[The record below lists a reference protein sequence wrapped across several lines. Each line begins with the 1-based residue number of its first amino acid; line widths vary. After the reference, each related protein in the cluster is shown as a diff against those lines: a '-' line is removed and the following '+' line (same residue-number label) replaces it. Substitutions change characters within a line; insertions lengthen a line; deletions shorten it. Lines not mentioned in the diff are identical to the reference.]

1 MAQTK
6 IEMLLALKDR
16 YSATLKNADKNTE
29 TATQR
34 IKNKLGEVKNRLSEA
49 ADTIR
54 KNTTSA
60 FSDIKR
66 TMSDSSYKR
75 AGVLM
80 AMDELK
86 RKISGVKKAASEAF
100 EKLQND
106 VPIIG
111 NTVKFLSNPIGA
123 AVSTITAIG
132 GAVGKAASLA
142 MDWQKGMAQI
152 NVTAGLSNE
161 ELAKMSNQMLE
172 IGAKNVAPLEEVPAA
187 FNKIISAGLDADTAL
202 KSLDPTLKA
211 AKAGFVDI
219 ETVAAAGVNV
229 MNSAGVKDIVDKDG
243 KVLTTAI
250 EQVYDTLFATM
261 QKGAASMG
269 EIAAYL
275 PTIVP
280 TAKNAGISL
289 DQASGAFA
297 FMTAQGV
304 NAASAAT
311 QLNGAFNS
319 LSNPKL
325 LGNFKAIGVEIY
337 NADGKMRKMPDIVSD
352 LAKSLEGLSDKEK
365 AAKLSSLGLDQTSA
379 QAFAVMTQSHV
390 GKHGAIVGRI
400 KEILRYRTHR
410 RGLLEHGCQQYQS
423 LCYQS
428 GAISFACHHSRWLVC
443 RKDNRRYH
451 SCHQGRGQLV

>member
-80 AMDELK
+80 AMDDLK
-86 RKISGVKKAASEAF
+86 RKLSGVKKAASEAF

-172 IGAKNVAPLEEVPAA
+172 IGAKNVAPLEEVPADY
-187 FNKIISAGLDADTAL
+187 F
-202 KSLDPTLKA
+202 
-211 AKAGFVDI
+211 
-219 ETVAAAGVNV
+219 
-229 MNSAGVKDIVDKDG
+229 
-243 KVLTTAI
+243 
-250 EQVYDTLFATM
+250 
-261 QKGAASMG
+261 
-269 EIAAYL
+269 
-275 PTIVP
+275 
-280 TAKNAGISL
+280 
-289 DQASGAFA
+289 
-297 FMTAQGV
+297 
-304 NAASAAT
+304 
-311 QLNGAFNS
+311 
-319 LSNPKL
+319 
-325 LGNFKAIGVEIY
+325 
-337 NADGKMRKMPDIVSD
+337 
-352 LAKSLEGLSDKEK
+352 
-365 AAKLSSLGLDQTSA
+365 
-379 QAFAVMTQSHV
+379 
-390 GKHGAIVGRI
+390 GR
-400 KEILRYRTHR
+400 
-410 RGLLEHGCQQYQS
+410 S
-423 LCYQS
+423 
-428 GAISFACHHSRWLVC
+428 
-443 RKDNRRYH
+443 
-451 SCHQGRGQLV
+451 